1 MCGCGDALRI
11 AYRASRELVPAASG
25 FSVGLSGAF
34 AILSPVSRTCRSVSS
49 CCSAS
54 SLVFP
59 FVEELTLVVCVVVN
73 DF

>member
-1 MCGCGDALRI
+1 MRVRGRLEVAC
-11 AYRASRELVPAASG
+11 RASRELVPTASG

-34 AILSPVSRTCRSVSS
+34 AILSLVSRRCPSVSS

-59 FVEELTLVVCVVVN
+59 FVEELTLRVCIVVN